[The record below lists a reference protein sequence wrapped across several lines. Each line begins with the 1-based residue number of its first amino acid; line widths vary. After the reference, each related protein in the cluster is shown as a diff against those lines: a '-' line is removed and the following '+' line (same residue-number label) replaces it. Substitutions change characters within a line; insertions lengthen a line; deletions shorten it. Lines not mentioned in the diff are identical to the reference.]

1 MKLKH
6 VALLY
11 RLKWLLKA
19 ALEKLMSLLH
29 IAASKHFCVA
39 ILSILLQKHQDFI
52 SFILP
57 I

>member
-19 ALEKLMSLLH
+19 ALDKLMSLLH